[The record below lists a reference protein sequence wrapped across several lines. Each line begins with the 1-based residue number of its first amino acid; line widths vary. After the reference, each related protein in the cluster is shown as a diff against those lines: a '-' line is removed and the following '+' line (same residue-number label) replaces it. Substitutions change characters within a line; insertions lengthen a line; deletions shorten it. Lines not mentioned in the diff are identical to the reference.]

1 MTHQGD
7 VKRLDHALLAVHGL
21 KSVPEAG
28 TNRRRIEAVP
38 IRDALGAKKKKG
50 PRWVENKSDMLAVGT
65 EREGKQ
71 TTKKKQ
77 AGLPSRWGMRRT
89 VIEEK
94 RR

>member
-65 EREGKQ
+65 ERARESKARNRNR
-71 TTKKKQ
+71 Q
-77 AGLPSRWGMRRT
+77 ACLLAGGCD
-89 VIEEK
+89 EQ
-94 RR
+94 